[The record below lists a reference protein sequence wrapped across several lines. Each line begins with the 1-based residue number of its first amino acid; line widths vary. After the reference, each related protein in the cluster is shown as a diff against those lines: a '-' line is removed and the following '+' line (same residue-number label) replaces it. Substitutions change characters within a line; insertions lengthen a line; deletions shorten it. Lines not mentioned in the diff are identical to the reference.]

1 MFHQYNQWHVVYTFS
16 GGGNINL
23 VEELIIHQKHV
34 CQFTLLLLYPVCISY
49 IGGSIGQCMSQISVR
64 RRCPLLGVS
73 VIRGSTVLQKP
84 QKKKTLNKLLVLKR
98 SINLHLIPSLHGL
111 YVHVVLDN
119 THIIHCSIQ

>member
-1 MFHQYNQWHVVYTFS
+1 
-16 GGGNINL
+16 
-23 VEELIIHQKHV
+23 
-34 CQFTLLLLYPVCISY
+34 
-49 IGGSIGQCMSQISVR
+49 MSQISVR

-84 QKKKTLNKLLVLKR
+84 QKKKKKR